1 MLKYSLAT
9 IALLASTSFALAQDM
24 DRGDKGSGAS
34 NSATEHAPGQM
45 KDSGSAKDL
54 APGQTK
60 EGTSAKDYAPG
71 QQKEDSAT
79 RSDEKGGST
88 RKSEE
93 SEHSRDMKSDR
104 NEKTDASDQKAKSDR
119 DAAKDERADD
129 KSRDEKLRHEHEG
142 SETRKGGASTGASEG
157 TEGRI
162 ETHKGGASTGVSEGT
177 EGRSGGRV
185 SITKVSEDKKVRVK
199 SVFARH
205 RVERVRDLGV
215 AVNVGVRLPRNKVRR
230 VYPVPEEIVRIVPEY
245 RGYDYIMLEDGR
257 VLIIDPDTYEIV
269 DIIEIA

>member
-9 IALLASTSFALAQDM
+9 IALLASTSFALAQEM

-34 NSATEHAPGQM
+34 NSATEHTPGQM
-45 KDSGSAKDL
+45 KDSGSAKEL

-79 RSDEKGGST
+79 RSDEKGGPT

-104 NEKTDASDQKAKSDR
+104 HEKTDASDQKAKSDR

-129 KSRDEKLRHEHEG
+129 KSRDEKLRHEHER
-142 SETRKGGASTGASEG
+142 SETRKGGASTGA
-157 TEGRI
+157 
-162 ETHKGGASTGVSEGT
+162 SEGT

-205 RVERVRDLGV
+205 HVERVRDLGV

-269 DIIEIA
+269 DIIEVA

>member
-9 IALLASTSFALAQDM
+9 IALLASTSFALAQEM

-34 NSATEHAPGQM
+34 NSATEHTPGQM

-157 TEGRI
+157 TEGR
-162 ETHKGGASTGVSEGT
+162 
-177 EGRSGGRV
+177 SGGRV

-205 RVERVRDLGV
+205 HVERVRDLGV
-215 AVNVGVRLPRNKVRR
+215 AVNVGVRLPRSKVRR

-269 DIIEIA
+269 DIIEVA

>member
-9 IALLASTSFALAQDM
+9 IALLASTSFALAQEM

-34 NSATEHAPGQM
+34 NSATEHTPGQM

-129 KSRDEKLRHEHEG
+129 KSRDEKLRHEHER
-142 SETRKGGASTGASEG
+142 SETRKGGASTGA
-157 TEGRI
+157 
-162 ETHKGGASTGVSEGT
+162 SEGT

-205 RVERVRDLGV
+205 HVERVRDLGV
-215 AVNVGVRLPRNKVRR
+215 AVNVGVRLPRSKVRR

-269 DIIEIA
+269 DIIEVA

>member
-9 IALLASTSFALAQDM
+9 IALLASTSFALAQEM

-34 NSATEHAPGQM
+34 NSATEHTPGQM
-45 KDSGSAKDL
+45 KDSGSAKEL

-79 RSDEKGGST
+79 RSDEKGGPT

-129 KSRDEKLRHEHEG
+129 KSRDEKLRHEHKR
-142 SETRKGGASTGASEG
+142 SETRNGGASTGA
-157 TEGRI
+157 
-162 ETHKGGASTGVSEGT
+162 SEGT

-205 RVERVRDLGV
+205 HVERVRDLGV

-269 DIIEIA
+269 DIIEVA

>member
-9 IALLASTSFALAQDM
+9 IALLASTSFALAQEM

-34 NSATEHAPGQM
+34 NSATEHTPGQM

-129 KSRDEKLRHEHEG
+129 KSRDEKLRHEHER
-142 SETRKGGASTGASEG
+142 SETRKGGASTGA
-157 TEGRI
+157 
-162 ETHKGGASTGVSEGT
+162 SEGT

-205 RVERVRDLGV
+205 HVERVRDLGV

-269 DIIEIA
+269 DIIEVA

>member
-9 IALLASTSFALAQDM
+9 IALLASTSFTLAQDM

-142 SETRKGGASTGASEG
+142 SET
-157 TEGRI
+157 
-162 ETHKGGASTGVSEGT
+162 HKGGASTGVSEGT

>member
-9 IALLASTSFALAQDM
+9 IALLASTSFALAQEM

-34 NSATEHAPGQM
+34 NSATEHTPGQM

-93 SEHSRDMKSDR
+93 SEHSRDMKSDL

-129 KSRDEKLRHEHEG
+129 KSRDEKLRHEHER
-142 SETRKGGASTGASEG
+142 SETRKGGASTGA
-157 TEGRI
+157 
-162 ETHKGGASTGVSEGT
+162 SEGT

-205 RVERVRDLGV
+205 HVERVRDLGV
-215 AVNVGVRLPRNKVRR
+215 AVNVGVRLPRSKVRR

-269 DIIEIA
+269 DIIEVA

>member
-9 IALLASTSFALAQDM
+9 IALLASTSFALAQEM

-129 KSRDEKLRHEHEG
+129 KSRDEKLRHEHER
-142 SETRKGGASTGASEG
+142 SETRKGGASTGA
-157 TEGRI
+157 
-162 ETHKGGASTGVSEGT
+162 SEGT

-205 RVERVRDLGV
+205 HVERVRDLGV

-269 DIIEIA
+269 DIIEVA